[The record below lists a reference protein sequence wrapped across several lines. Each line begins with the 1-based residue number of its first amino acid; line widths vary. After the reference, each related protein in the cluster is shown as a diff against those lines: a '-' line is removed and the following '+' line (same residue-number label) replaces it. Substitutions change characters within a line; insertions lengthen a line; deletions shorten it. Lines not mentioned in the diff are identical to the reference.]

1 MKKNWVLWLA
11 AALLVCLLPGMT
23 REASAETGVVGE
35 IIKRTC
41 RACKKYTQ
49 VQIVRHYAKG
59 DGFQVSEEYHWTDFK
74 CLS

>member
-1 MKKNWVLWLA
+1 MKKKWVLWLV

-23 REASAETGVVGE
+23 REASAETGEVGE

-49 VQIVRHYAKG
+49 VQIVRH
-59 DGFQVSEEYHWTDFK
+59 
-74 CLS
+74 